1 MKIPNIFNKNGSMN
15 VNSPKDATAGLDVA
29 TTSDKKCSFFGI
41 RHLQCF
47 LLFCGLSVAYA
58 LRVNLSVA
66 IVAMTDKQATNP
78 EFDEFDWTE
87 KTKSLLLSSFFWGY
101 VITQVPAG
109 TLARKFGGKIMMLT
123 GVFVCSLLT
132 VLTPICARLGDWK
145 LVCALR
151 VIMGLSQGF
160 LFPSTHTILS
170 KWAPVEERGTL
181 GTYSYSGSQFG
192 TVVMLATSG
201 VMASSVMGWPSIF
214 YISGGVGLLWSV
226 AFLIWGA
233 SSPSEYRNIS
243 PEEKKFIETS
253 LGSSSEGETVKA
265 PTKTPWVKFFTSVPF
280 LVLTLTHCTHNWGF
294 WTLLTEI
301 PSYMKNILGMDIKS
315 NALLSALPYA
325 AMFLMSFV
333 FSALQSQLGKREC
346 IPLSVSRKMFNSIGH
361 WIPMITLVCLGYVS
375 ANDTNLAI
383 ILLTITVGINGATYL
398 GFQVNHI
405 DLSPNFAGILMGI
418 TNCAANIMSIIAPL
432 IVGFIVT
439 NEKNPDQWR
448 IIFFIAAGFYFIGN
462 LLFVLFGKVEVQSW
476 NDAQPQHSKD
486 KRNSTFVESQH

>member
-1 MKIPNIFNKNGSMN
+1 MVKNRRFAEEGS
-15 VNSPKDATAGLDVA
+15 V
-29 TTSDKKCSFFGI
+29 FGI

-47 LLFCGLSVAYA
+47 LLFLALAVAYA

-66 IVAMTDKQATNP
+66 IVAMTDKDATNP
-78 EFDEFDWTE
+78 NFDEFEWDE

-109 TLARKFGGKIMMLT
+109 TLAHKFGGKLLLLV
-123 GVFVCSLLT
+123 GVFICSLLT
-132 VLTPICARLGDWK
+132 VLTPICARWGNWQLI
-145 LVCALR
+145 CALR

-160 LFPSTHTILS
+160 LFPSTHTILA
-170 KWAPVEERGTL
+170 KWAPVEERGNL
-181 GTYSYSGSQFG
+181 GTYSYAGSQFG
-192 TVVMLATSG
+192 TAVMLATSG
-201 VMASSVMGWPSIF
+201 VMASSSMGWPSIF
-214 YISGGVGLLWSV
+214 YMSGGVGLVWSV
-226 AFLIWGA
+226 VFFIWGA
-233 SSPSEYRNIS
+233 SSPSECRNIS

-253 LGSSSEGETVKA
+253 LGSDGGDAHSHM
-265 PTKTPWVKFFTSVPF
+265 PTKTPWLKFFTSVPF

-333 FSALQSQLGKREC
+333 FSAIQTQLSKRKC
-346 IPLSVSRKMFNSIGH
+346 IPLSVSRKLFNSIGH
-361 WIPMITLVCLGYVS
+361 WIPMITLILLGYVS
-375 ANDTNLAI
+375 SNNTNLAI
-383 ILLTITVGINGATYL
+383 LLLTITVGINGATYL

-405 DLSPNFAGILMGI
+405 DLSPNFAGVLMGI
-418 TNCAANIMSIIAPL
+418 TNCAANITGIVAPL

-448 IIFFIAAGFYFIGN
+448 IIFFIAAGFYFLGN
-462 LLFVLFGKVEVQSW
+462 LLFVIFGKTEVQPW
-476 NDAQPQHSKD
+476 NDVQPKHSTE
-486 KRNSTFVESQH
+486 KRNSTYVESQH

>member
-1 MKIPNIFNKNGSMN
+1 M
-15 VNSPKDATAGLDVA
+15 L
-29 TTSDKKCSFFGI
+29 
-41 RHLQCF
+41 
-47 LLFCGLSVAYA
+47 
-58 LRVNLSVA
+58 
-66 IVAMTDKQATNP
+66 
-78 EFDEFDWTE
+78 
-87 KTKSLLLSSFFWGY
+87 
-101 VITQVPAG
+101 
-109 TLARKFGGKIMMLT
+109 LT

-132 VLTPICARLGDWK
+132 ILTPICARLGDWQM
-145 LVCALR
+145 VCALR

-181 GTYSYSGSQFG
+181 GTYSYSGTQFG

-214 YISGGVGLLWSV
+214 YISGGVGIVWSV
-226 AFLIWGA
+226 VFFIWGA
-233 SSPSEYRNIS
+233 SSPSECSRIS
-243 PEEKKFIETS
+243 PEEKKLIETS
-253 LGSSSEGETVKA
+253 LGSTSEDENTTT
-265 PTKTPWVKFFTSVPF
+265 PIRTPWVKFFTSIPF
-280 LVLTLTHCTHNWGF
+280 MVLTLTHCTHNWGF

-301 PSYMKNILGMDIKS
+301 PTYMKNILGMDIKS

-333 FSALQSQLGKREC
+333 FSAMQSQLSKRKC
-346 IPLSVSRKMFNSIGH
+346 IPLSVSRKLFNSIGH
-361 WIPMITLVCLGYVS
+361 WIPMITLICLGYVS

-383 ILLTITVGINGATYL
+383 ILLTITVGINGSTYL

-439 NEKNPDQWR
+439 NEVSFEKLCILLMVFR
-448 IIFFIAAGFYFIGN
+448 IFN
-462 LLFVLFGKVEVQSW
+462 VLGV
-476 NDAQPQHSKD
+476 
-486 KRNSTFVESQH
+486 